1 MLIVMIM
8 PEPRDAAMRMAAPAA
23 RMRRIFLVAG
33 FMEKLSFGCSL
44 VSLGSCRFDVS
55 AGCMREG
62 RDHPSR
68 PLRCYQRSSDRNVM
82 AFVPAVPFAPPCR
95 VASRG
100 SSLTPAVKS
109 RGPHLSW
116 YSALG
121 KASTGLAGADVR
133 EYASKHRLLWVW
145 SPARRVY
152 YLFSTHIDGGWSRG
166 QANNSR
172 CPQWPH
178 IT

>member
-44 VSLGSCRFDVS
+44 VSLRSCRFDVG

-68 PLRCYQRSSDRNVM
+68 PLRCYQRSS
-82 AFVPAVPFAPPCR
+82 
-95 VASRG
+95 
-100 SSLTPAVKS
+100 
-109 RGPHLSW
+109 
-116 YSALG
+116 
-121 KASTGLAGADVR
+121 TG
-133 EYASKHRLLWVW
+133 
-145 SPARRVY
+145 
-152 YLFSTHIDGGWSRG
+152 T
-166 QANNSR
+166 
-172 CPQWPH
+172 
-178 IT
+178 